1 MVEDIRS
8 AFDRVASRY
17 DAQRKWIIPRLDEYY
32 AAAVWAAECPGSSP
46 AILDVGAGTGLLSA
60 LLLEKFP
67 DASLTLVDLSD
78 KMLDVARERFAGR
91 EQVRY
96 LTGDYSDLALGGPY
110 DIVASALSIHHLPD
124 EGKRNL
130 YRKIFSALRPG
141 GIFVNADQASGESA
155 WLDIR
160 FREYWDR
167 FVAESPFDRAE
178 LDAAMQRR
186 DTLDRNA
193 KLSDQLAWLKE
204 SGFSDVDVVYRDR
217 FFVVMVGRRP
227 GTSGK

>member
-1 MVEDIRS
+1 MAEDIRS

-17 DAQRKWIIPRLDEYY
+17 DAQRKWIIPQLDEYY

-46 AILDVGAGTGLLSA
+46 AILDIGAGTGLLSA
-60 LLLEKFP
+60 LLIEKFP

-96 LTGDYSDLALGGPY
+96 LTGDYSDLALGGLY

-141 GIFVNADQASGESA
+141 GIFVNADQAAGESA
-155 WLDIR
+155 WLDTR

-186 DTLDRNA
+186 DTLDKNA
-193 KLSDQLAWLKE
+193 RLSDQLAWLKE

-217 FFVVMVGRRP
+217 FFAVMVGRRP